1 MKVLLLVPFH
11 ERGYSEL
18 AKLIRSAYVKVYL
31 PIPIELCKSPELIK
45 SPPCGFSGYLK
56 VWSPVLEAL
65 SECSDCVCY
74 GRFKSYAESLDLKIK
89 LLALIIKARAL
100 GSIDPQEWL
109 RAIPSSI
116 EASAPLDW
124 RGILVVDSFVE
135 YTLLRKSGVALDRVI
150 KIEELRPTP
159 LELLLL
165 AKTGNIEWRCSVEAL
180 ISWVV
185 RYIGDYVV
193 TTTSLSEAY
202 NRLVSS
208 NEYLDLVNKCC
219 TVLGRPCVEE
229 WW

>member
-1 MKVLLLVPFH
+1 
-11 ERGYSEL
+11 
-18 AKLIRSAYVKVYL
+18 
-31 PIPIELCKSPELIK
+31 
-45 SPPCGFSGYLK
+45 
-56 VWSPVLEAL
+56 
-65 SECSDCVCY
+65 
-74 GRFKSYAESLDLKIK
+74 
-89 LLALIIKARAL
+89 
-100 GSIDPQEWL
+100 
-109 RAIPSSI
+109 
-116 EASAPLDW
+116 
-124 RGILVVDSFVE
+124 
-135 YTLLRKSGVALDRVI
+135 VI

-219 TVLGRPCVEE
+219 TVLGKPCVEE